1 MSLRLASFVVAP
13 VVLVA
18 GILVLQDVER
28 VPDATAATW
37 GVSAPLAPAGE
48 MMAPESTE
56 TLPPG
61 HPPIGTATS
70 PHGSVPSASDEAPAI
85 ASKMPAT

>member
-28 VPDATAATW
+28 VPDATAATC
-37 GVSAPLAPAGE
+37 GSFRAAG
-48 MMAPESTE
+48 SR
-56 TLPPG
+56 G
-61 HPPIGTATS
+61 
-70 PHGSVPSASDEAPAI
+70 
-85 ASKMPAT
+85 